1 MMSVGDTFTID
12 FQQNFPD
19 DTYAKAFLAEASKMR
34 LIALGITVKPSKQ
47 EIHPEICNEDAQ
59 EGEDA
64 EDMEMLRISE
74 PFQRSLVDTEGIDE
88 HCNQRPDLFRIPSPV
103 SSPRNVCPYCADED
117 SRRQKKQSRIQHDV
131 ADGLEIFH
139 PVAVPADQ

>member
-1 MMSVGDTFTID
+1 M
-12 FQQNFPD
+12 
-19 DTYAKAFLAEASKMR
+19 
-34 LIALGITVKPSKQ
+34 KPSKQ

-103 SSPRNVCPYCADED
+103 SSPLYVSPYRTDED
-117 SRRQKKQSRIQHDV
+117 SGSQQEKGRIEHDV

-139 PVAVPADQ
+139 PGFIPADQCCHSIKHHECKQGV